1 MLQLLYLDISKVERV
16 FQMGCM
22 WKVAG
27 GVGDV
32 RDGAC
37 SQAHRA
43 KVVTRSMSMYHPTL
57 APRIRRLGASK
68 SIIKYSLRPPNPPNK
83 FFFCNSSTVSRFS
96 TLIIYK
102 K

>member
-43 KVVTRSMSMYHPTL
+43 KVVTRSMSGYHHPTL

-68 SIIKYSLRPPNPPNK
+68 SIIKYSLHPPP
-83 FFFCNSSTVSRFS
+83 
-96 TLIIYK
+96 
-102 K
+102 